1 MNIPSKS
8 QNTSNSKPS
17 PILAFEESKDSNF
30 KIAATKIEE
39 KKRPERME
47 SAEFRRG
54 DDIVS
59 IISHSVDKVNE
70 LISLNENI
78 GASGKKRRSSGSPFA
93 GNSNVFLANR

>member
-1 MNIPSKS
+1 
-8 QNTSNSKPS
+8 
-17 PILAFEESKDSNF
+17 L
-30 KIAATKIEE
+30 KIKTKKE
-39 KKRPERME
+39 KKKTRPERME